1 MPRARHGWTQNI
13 NNTMIYNNLEKALL
27 QDGDN
32 SEYTTRVAKT
42 VKEARALLEAGFE
55 FVTDMDGVKLFRK
68 RK

>member
-1 MPRARHGWTQNI
+1 
-13 NNTMIYNNLEKALL
+13 MIYTNLEKALL
-27 QDGDN
+27 EGGDN

-55 FVTDMDGVKLFRK
+55 FVTDMDGVKLLRK